1 MKHKILSVVLIVIF
15 LVICADLLTLNSR
28 VKDYLMESM
37 GYDENCQVY
46 VKYSDDAY
54 HIYESPEVDGFKVVK
69 FGELPK
75 SMYYKVKVMDFLVE
89 QSSNVIIL

>member
-1 MKHKILSVVLIVIF
+1 MKRKILSVVLIIIF
-15 LVICADLLTLNSR
+15 LVICVDLFTLNSR

-46 VKYSDDAY
+46 VNYSDDAY

-69 FGELPK
+69 YEELPK
-75 SMYYKVKVMDFLVE
+75 IMFYKVKVLDFLFY
-89 QSSNVIIL
+89 L